1 MNNEAFLKQELE
13 RLDRLLKINESNLKK
28 LRNIEENVRIRCG
41 ACRNYPLFTSSPIP
55 PSQDLSGS
63 NDLMYTQSAAVDKVD
78 KDSQDPINPQ
88 NSANPQNPQK
98 FSYVRKADLA
108 PIKKLVQKQYEEKLN
123 KALLTNRN
131 RLAKFIKNYDYD
143 FVDQIYQKSA
153 FARKQYISPIIEP
166 KDDFIKDWLESHPG
180 GQNPYD
186 DPPELETQRGEFVR
200 TKSEKI
206 LADTFYNLGIPYQYE
221 PAFVLS
227 NGYCK
232 YPDFILLNVI
242 HRKTYY
248 WEHMG
253 LTDEHGYATKNFRKL
268 AIYERNGLVLGDNLI
283 LSLET
288 EDMPLDMKM
297 VQQKIRDYL
306 L

>member
-41 ACRNYPLFTSSPIP
+41 ACRNYPLFTSSPIE

-63 NDLMYTQSAAVDKVD
+63 NDLMYPKSAAGDGD
-78 KDSQDPINPQ
+78 PQ

-98 FSYVRKADLA
+98 FSYVRKSDLA

-123 KALLTNRN
+123 KALLANRT

-268 AIYERNGLVLGDNLI
+268 VIYERNGLVLGDNLI

-297 VQQKIRDYL
+297 VQRKIQDYL